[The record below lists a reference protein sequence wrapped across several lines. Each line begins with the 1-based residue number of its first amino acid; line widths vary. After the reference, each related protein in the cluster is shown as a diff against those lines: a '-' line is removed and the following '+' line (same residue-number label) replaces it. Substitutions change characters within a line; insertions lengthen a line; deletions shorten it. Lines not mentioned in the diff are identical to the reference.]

1 MAVVQELPRD
11 RERAV
16 SMLFAVHH
24 KRLVGLARVLVDDL
38 PTAEDV
44 VQDAFLSLYRRWPW
58 MRDRNA
64 SLPYLQTAVLNK
76 SRSHLRHRRTV
87 RALIPRQRPEE
98 VSSAETFTVEREQRD
113 ELITRIGQLPAR
125 QRQVLVLRYYYDLS
139 EAEIATTLSIS
150 RGSVKQHATRA
161 LSSLHTALEPVR

>member
-1 MAVVQELPRD
+1 MVVTPELPRD

-16 SMLFAVHH
+16 SMLFAAHH

-64 SLPYLQTAVLNK
+64 SLSYLQTTVLNR

-87 RALIPRQRPEE
+87 RALIPPQRSGEE
-98 VSSAETFTVEREQRD
+98 SSAETFTVEREQRA
-113 ELITRIGQLPAR
+113 ELVTRIGQLPAR
-125 QRQVLVLRYYYDLS
+125 QRQVL
-139 EAEIATTLSIS
+139 
-150 RGSVKQHATRA
+150 
-161 LSSLHTALEPVR
+161 